1 MTIKQFLNSLYY
13 AQLSIEKKRMKIA
26 ELEEL
31 ATATGAIRYD
41 KEPVK
46 TSTPQEASFEKKV
59 IRIQMLCE
67 KLQDDIDD
75 LTVRLAKG
83 REILDMIEDPV
94 TKLIMEMRY
103 MNHME
108 WADIAEEMHYTERAV
123 YYRASD
129 AINLLKRCKI
139 RL

>member
-13 AQLSIEKKRMKIA
+13 AQLSIEKKKAKIA

-31 ATATGAIRYD
+31 ATSTGAIRYD
-41 KEPVK
+41 KEPVLS
-46 TSTPQEASFEKKV
+46 STPQEAGFEKKV
-59 IRIQMLCE
+59 IQIQMLQA

-75 LTVRLAKG
+75 LTARLEKG
-83 REILDMIEDPV
+83 REILNMIEDPV

-123 YYRASD
+123 FYRASG
-129 AINLLKRCKI
+129 AINRLKHCKI
-139 RL
+139 KV

>member
-13 AQLSIEKKRMKIA
+13 AQLSIEKKKQKIA

-31 ATATGAIRYD
+31 ATSTGAIRYD
-41 KEPVK
+41 REQVI
-46 TSTPQEASFEKKV
+46 SSLPQEASFEKKD
-59 IRIQMLCE
+59 IRIQLLRD
-67 KLQDDIDD
+67 KLQDDVDE
-75 LTVRLAKG
+75 LTGMLEKG
-83 REILDMIEDPV
+83 REILNMIEDPV

-129 AINLLKRCKI
+129 AIKLLKACKI
-139 RL
+139 KV